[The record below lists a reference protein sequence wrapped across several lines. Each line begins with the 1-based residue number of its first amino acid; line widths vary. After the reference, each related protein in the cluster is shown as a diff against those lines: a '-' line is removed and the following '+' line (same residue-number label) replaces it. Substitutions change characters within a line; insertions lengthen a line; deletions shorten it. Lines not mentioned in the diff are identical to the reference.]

1 VSWSPPNYEVDAD
14 GKVVGAPPPEPNN
27 WGRWGE
33 DDQRGTANLVTP
45 ELVARAAS
53 LVRSGEVFSLAI
65 PISSQAPFAPARL
78 RPTRLNTITGTD
90 YLGGFTITE
99 PAFGR
104 GAKFTD
110 DLLIIHTHGSTQWDG
125 LSHVISGEAMYNG
138 FWGGSVTAVA
148 GATRNGIQHLKESL
162 VGRGVLLDVC
172 AAAGGEPLAK
182 GQPIT
187 AQTLDAVADAQGVEV
202 HEGDIL
208 FVRTGYL
215 GLWYTLDHG
224 PEKSLDWYMQEPGL
238 AIDTVPWLHEHG
250 VAAIACDNW
259 GVEVVPLEDP
269 SGPAM
274 PFHQAAIAGLGLT
287 LGEFFWLDDLAAACA
302 GDDRWEFFAVA
313 PPLNITN
320 AAGSMLNPVAIR

>member
-1 VSWSPPNYEVDAD
+1 MSWSPPSYEVDAA
-14 GKVVGAPPPEPNN
+14 GKVVGASPPEPNN

-53 LVRSGEVFSLAI
+53 LVRRGEVFSLAI
-65 PISSQAPFAPARL
+65 PINSQAPFAPARL

-138 FWGGSVTAVA
+138 FWGGAVTAVA

-162 VGRGVLLDVC
+162 VGRGVLLVVC
-172 AAAGGEPLAK
+172 AAAGGDPLAK
-182 GQPIT
+182 GHPIT
-187 AQTLDAVADAQGVEV
+187 AQTLD
-202 HEGDIL
+202 
-208 FVRTGYL
+208 GY
-215 GLWYTLDHG
+215 
-224 PEKSLDWYMQEPGL
+224 
-238 AIDTVPWLHEHG
+238 
-250 VAAIACDNW
+250 AARCRAR
-259 GVEVVPLEDP
+259 
-269 SGPAM
+269 
-274 PFHQAAIAGLGLT
+274 F
-287 LGEFFWLDDLAAACA
+287 
-302 GDDRWEFFAVA
+302 
-313 PPLNITN
+313 
-320 AAGSMLNPVAIR
+320 